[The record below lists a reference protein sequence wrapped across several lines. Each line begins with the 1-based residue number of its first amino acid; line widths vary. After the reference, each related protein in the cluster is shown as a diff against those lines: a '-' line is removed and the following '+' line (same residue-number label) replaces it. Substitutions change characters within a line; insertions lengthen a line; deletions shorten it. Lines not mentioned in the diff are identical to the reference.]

1 MFDSPLEFQDVGHC
15 YGEQL
20 VLSEV
25 NLSLA
30 PGELVSVLGASG
42 SGKSTLLRTAAGF
55 VTPTSGSIRL
65 SGRVVVSGGV
75 ERVAPEERRV
85 GMMFQDFALFPH
97 MTVAENI
104 GFGLRESGEARIR
117 ELVGVLG
124 LDGLEERM
132 PGSLSGGQ
140 QQRVGLARALAP
152 KPALLLL
159 DEPFANLE
167 GALRFEIGR
176 EVLRIVEQE
185 RIGALLVTHD
195 REEALGLAH
204 RVAVLAAEGS
214 TGSRL
219 EQVGP
224 PETVYR
230 WPRTA
235 AVASLTGRVSFTENE
250 MQRWSSVRPHEAT
263 FSPREGGP
271 ARVVERRYM
280 GASWEITVATPG
292 GEVLVD
298 APTDAVPSLGAH
310 GDLLVHVETVIPPL
324 TP

>member
-1 MFDSPLEFQDVGHC
+1 LGD
-15 YGEQL
+15 
-20 VLSEV
+20 V

-30 PGELVSVLGASG
+30 EGEMVSVLGASG
-42 SGKSTLLRTAAGF
+42 SGKSTLLRAAAGF

-65 SGRVVVSGGV
+65 GGREVVSQGV
-75 ERVAPEERRV
+75 ERVTPEERRV

-104 GFGLRESGEARIR
+104 GFGLRGAGHVRIR

-124 LDGLEERM
+124 LHGLEERM

-159 DEPFANLE
+159 DEPFANLD

-176 EVLRIVEQE
+176 EVLRIVERE

-204 RVAVLAAEGS
+204 RVAVLTTDVGA
-214 TGSRL
+214 GSRL

-224 PETVYR
+224 PEAVYR
-230 WPRTA
+230 SPRTA
-235 AVASLTGRVSFTENE
+235 AVASLTGRVSFTKDE

-298 APTDAVPSLGAH
+298 APTGAVPSLGAR
-310 GDLLVHVETVIPPL
+310 GDLLVHAEAVIPPP
-324 TP
+324 TR